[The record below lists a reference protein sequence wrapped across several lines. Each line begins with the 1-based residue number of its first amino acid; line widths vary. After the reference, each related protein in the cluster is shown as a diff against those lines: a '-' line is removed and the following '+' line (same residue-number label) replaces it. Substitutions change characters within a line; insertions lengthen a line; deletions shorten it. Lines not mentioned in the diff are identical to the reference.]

1 MPSVEQLSDDPANGG
16 TGAPEALEALLNQR
30 VRWTFGSLQAVWKH
44 RDLLRW
50 CYGLLGWE
58 VLPQYALA
66 IIVPLMFL
74 PFIVFLGIR
83 TAQEQG
89 IDVVV
94 LYFMLLS
101 RLT

>member
-1 MPSVEQLSDDPANGG
+1 MTRPTEVQGAGNRRSSAQPAG
-16 TGAPEALEALLNQR
+16 
-30 VRWTFGSLQAVWKH
+30 VRWTFGSPQAVWKH

-50 CYGLLGWE
+50 RYGLLGWY

-66 IIVPLMFL
+66 IIVPLIFL
-74 PFIVFLGIR
+74 PFIVFMGIR

-94 LYFMLLS
+94 LYIHAFCCN
-101 RLT
+101 RRND

>member
-1 MPSVEQLSDDPANGG
+1 VDFRQPASR
-16 TGAPEALEALLNQR
+16 LETPR
-30 VRWTFGSLQAVWKH
+30 PVPR
-44 RDLLRW
+44 
-50 CYGLLGWE
+50 YGLLGWE

-66 IIVPLMFL
+66 IIVPLIFL
-74 PFIVFLGIR
+74 PFIVFMGIR

-94 LYFMLLS
+94 LYFILFS

>member
-1 MPSVEQLSDDPANGG
+1 MTRPTEVQ
-16 TGAPEALEALLNQR
+16 GAGNSEALLNRR

-50 CYGLLGWE
+50 RYGLLGWY

-66 IIVPLMFL
+66 ILVPLIFCPL
-74 PFIVFLGIR
+74 SSSWASGQLRSKGSTWSCSISCFS
-83 TAQEQG
+83 
-89 IDVVV
+89 
-94 LYFMLLS
+94 S

>member
-1 MPSVEQLSDDPANGG
+1 M
-16 TGAPEALEALLNQR
+16 
-30 VRWTFGSLQAVWKH
+30 
-44 RDLLRW
+44 
-50 CYGLLGWE
+50 LGWE